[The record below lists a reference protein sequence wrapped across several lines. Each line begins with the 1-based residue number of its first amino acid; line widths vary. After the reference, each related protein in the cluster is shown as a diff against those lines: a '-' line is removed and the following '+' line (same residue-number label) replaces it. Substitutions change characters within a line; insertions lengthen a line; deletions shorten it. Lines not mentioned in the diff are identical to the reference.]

1 MKRDLVRVKMS
12 EIQEPEKP
20 QRENLERGG
29 LAELADSL
37 RMRGLL
43 QPILLKK
50 HAHGYQIE
58 AGHRRFLAAQML
70 KWEEIDAIILPETD
84 EDNLHL
90 DRAHENLIRE
100 DLNPVEEAQMVWD
113 IVYDD
118 GRGIEK
124 TSTLLCKTKNWIDSR
139 LEIHKLPEDLKEALK
154 TEKIKIRVAF
164 ELAKVKDELS
174 RKTLL
179 ESVIEHGATSNT
191 VKRWV
196 EDYRTGDYLAEHRVL
211 QDQGDTLPIERSQIT
226 MPCRICG
233 LSHEIDILRHI
244 WCCPDCLTVVREL
257 SRETQRQLTGA
268 E

>member
-1 MKRDLVRVKMS
+1 MKKDLVRVKIS
-12 EIQEPEKP
+12 QIQEPEKP
-20 QRENLERGG
+20 QREGINRANLEE
-29 LAELADSL
+29 LAES
-37 RMRGLL
+37 MKTRGLL

-50 HAHGYQIE
+50 SAQGYQIE

-70 KWEEIDAIILPETD
+70 YWEEIDAIILPETD
-84 EDNLHL
+84 EDELHL

-100 DLNPVEEAQMVWD
+100 DLNPVEEARLVWD
-113 IVYDD
+113 IVHND
-118 GRGIEK
+118 GQGIERAAKLIGK
-124 TSTLLCKTKNWIDSR
+124 TTNWIESR

-154 TEKIKIRVAF
+154 IEKIKIRVAF
-164 ELAKVKDELS
+164 ELAKVKDEGS

-196 EDYRTGDYLAEHRVL
+196 EDYRTGDYLAEHKVL
-211 QDQGDTLPIERSQIT
+211 QDQGDILPIERSQIT

-244 WCCPDCLTVVREL
+244 WCCPDCLAVVREL
-257 SRETQRQLTGA
+257 SRETQKQLQ